1 MNADEAKVQNLPEW
15 VAVATSVHLYS
26 WDNQVKV
33 DGIINVIKE
42 FIKKKKENE
51 VLNLTVH
58 SCAC

>member
-33 DGIINVIKE
+33 DGIINVIKKK
-42 FIKKKKENE
+42 KKKKENE

>member
-1 MNADEAKVQNLPEW
+1 MNADEGKVQNLPEW

-42 FIKKKKENE
+42 FIKKKRKWS
-51 VLNLTVH
+51 VKSH
-58 SCAC
+58 SA